1 MRSKFHQNW
10 DYWDNW
16 PEEIECL
23 GPDHWIV
30 KRRTQQLTILT
41 NDWRLKDKISTRL
54 LGNSFLM
61 RLLICQNQL

>member
-1 MRSKFHQNW
+1 MRSKFDKKW
-10 DYWDNW
+10 DIRDNW
-16 PEEIECL
+16 PEEIECP